1 MSLPPLQWR
10 KLPVRTLP
18 ALLPN
23 VTASYC
29 LNVIY
34 DMLTGSLYHDGS
46 TRTLGSGSAWQMP
59 TKFVTGSNT
68 EAVYVFP
75 GFQTSVSQS
84 VIFSG
89 RSTTAPSS
97 SSQPSDPTNG
107 VTIYSSSLLYI
118 STVKNASG
126 SFTQWTST
134 YPFGSGS
141 YMSPYIPFANASV
154 ITGSTK
160 FVIYESKEAM
170 CVYLSNP
177 YTRYCTVG
185 MAGAIIDPEQSAS
198 INTEID
204 GRIYA
209 VTTTGAQRSGS
220 AWINYGINSS
230 FHVNSRTV
238 AGGIFVDQN
247 LATNNSSYY
256 SFFQTIVPRT
266 STSATVTSDKLN
278 SGISSNAASLLQ
290 NGFTTLSGKMIRTP
304 LYCRTQEIN
313 GNPLGSRDVFLGRLR
328 DISLIKNM
336 PSNVVVRDSSNNIL
350 GFSLA
355 QSETTSSHAVLLN
368 YS

>member
-89 RSTTAPSS
+89 RSSTAPSS
-97 SSQPSDPTNG
+97 SSQPSNTSNG
-107 VTIYSSSLLYI
+107 IVYTSSLLYI

-141 YMSPYIPFANASV
+141 YMSPYIPFANTTV

-160 FVIYESKEAM
+160 FVIYESKEAL
-170 CVYLSNP
+170 CVYLSHPN
-177 YTRYCTVG
+177 TRYCIVG

-198 INTEID
+198 MNTEID

-209 VTTTGAQRSGS
+209 VATTGAQGTGS
-220 AWINYGINSS
+220 AWVSYGISAN
-230 FHVNSRTV
+230 FHVNNYNNI
-238 AGGIFVDQN
+238 GGIFVDQN
-247 LATNNSSYY
+247 SFIANSTLYY
-256 SFFQTIVPRT
+256 SFFQTIIPRT
-266 STSATVTSDKLN
+266 STSATVSTDRL
-278 SGISSNAASLLQ
+278 SSNWLTSLLQ
-290 NGFTTLSGKMIRTP
+290 NGFTTISGKMIRTP
-304 LYCRTQEIN
+304 LYCRSQEISS
-313 GNPLGSRDVFLGRLR
+313 NPLGSRGIFLGRLR

-355 QSETTSSHAVLLN
+355 QSETTSSNAVLLN

>member
-59 TKFVTGSNT
+59 SKFVTGSNT

-89 RSTTAPSS
+89 KSTTAPSS
-97 SSQPSDPTNG
+97 SGQPSDALNG
-107 VTIYSSSLLYI
+107 LTYTSSFLYI

-160 FVIYESKEAM
+160 FVIYESKEAL
-170 CVYLSNP
+170 CVYLSHPN
-177 YTRYCTVG
+177 TRYCIVG

-198 INTEID
+198 MNTEID

-209 VTTTGAQRSGS
+209 VATTGAQRTGS
-220 AWINYGINSS
+220 AWINYGIGPI
-230 FHVNSRTV
+230 FHTTTATST
-238 AGGIFVDQN
+238 GGIFVDQN
-247 LATNNSSYY
+247 TFTYNSSYY
-256 SFFQTIVPRT
+256 SFFQTIIPRT
-266 STSATVTSDKLN
+266 STSATVSTDRLYSTL
-278 SGISSNAASLLQ
+278 ATSLLQ

-304 LYCRTQEIN
+304 LYCRTQEISS
-313 GNPLGSRDVFLGRLR
+313 NPLGSRGIFLGRLR

-336 PSNVVVRDSSNNIL
+336 PSNVVVRDYSNNIL

>member
-107 VTIYSSSLLYI
+107 VTSYSSSLLYI

-126 SFTQWTST
+126 SFTQWTSA

-209 VTTTGAQRSGS
+209 VTTTGAQRTGS
-220 AWINYGINSS
+220 AWINYGIGPS
-230 FHVNSRTV
+230 FHANNRNN

-266 STSATVTSDKLN
+266 STSATVSADRLS
-278 SGISSNAASLLQ
+278 SGLSGGTLATSLLQ

-304 LYCRTQEIN
+304 LYCRVQERN
-313 GNPLGSRDVFLGRLR
+313 GTTPNTFLGRLR

-336 PSNVVVRDSSNNIL
+336 PSNVVVRDSANNIL